1 MIEIDTRIH
10 DRYSIELKVGFV
22 TRKKLR
28 MNDFSLAMWFFVPGS
43 LDINRATYPKDMFYQ
58 DVKSN
63 IRLITPVFLLREIVE
78 GPALPLRNIREAF
91 IQMASNPTRTL
102 ISEYE
107 YQIKMFAAIVK
118 SALRDELAH
127 IKQNRIGSDTEI
139 LCDGFIRNAG
149 KICDEYVGLR
159 TIINAPTVPEAVSD
173 GADIWA
179 KRAAL
184 GLSSLIHIFNPP
196 CLVLGGG
203 SPAPP
208 VRYPE

>member
-78 GPALPLRNIREAF
+78 APGVA
-91 IQMASNPTRTL
+91 ASQHPRG
-102 ISEYE
+102 
-107 YQIKMFAAIVK
+107 V
-118 SALRDELAH
+118 H
-127 IKQNRIGSDTEI
+127 P
-139 LCDGFIRNAG
+139 DGVQP
-149 KICDEYVGLR
+149 DPDPDL
-159 TIINAPTVPEAVSD
+159 
-173 GADIWA
+173 
-179 KRAAL
+179 
-184 GLSSLIHIFNPP
+184 
-196 CLVLGGG
+196 
-203 SPAPP
+203 
-208 VRYPE
+208 

>member
-1 MIEIDTRIH
+1 MRRFFVMIEIDTRIH

-127 IKQNRIGSDTEI
+127 IKQNRIGSDTET

-149 KICDEYVGLR
+149 KSVMNMSDCAPSSTLR
-159 TIINAPTVPEAVSD
+159 PFQ
-173 GADIWA
+173 
-179 KRAAL
+179 RA
-184 GLSSLIHIFNPP
+184 
-196 CLVLGGG
+196 
-203 SPAPP
+203 
-208 VRYPE
+208 